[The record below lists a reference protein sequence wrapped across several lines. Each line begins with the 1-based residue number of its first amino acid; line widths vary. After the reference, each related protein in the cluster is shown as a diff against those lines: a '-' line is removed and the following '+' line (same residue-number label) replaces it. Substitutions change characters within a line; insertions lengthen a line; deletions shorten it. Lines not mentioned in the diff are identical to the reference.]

1 VPCALLGGNS
11 VSPLDWIFLA
21 GRILFAIM
29 FFNSGLVGHIIGRN
43 GTAAYARQSRVP
55 LSELSVVA
63 SGVMIL
69 VGSVL
74 VALGA
79 WGDLGAL
86 LIAAFLVA
94 VTPVMHA
101 FWRESEPMTKQL
113 QQINFLKNVS
123 LLGGALVLFY
133 VWNQLQA
140 RPAFR

>member
-1 VPCALLGGNS
+1 M
-11 VSPLDWIFLA
+11 DWVFLA

-29 FFNSGLVGHIIGRN
+29 FFNSGLVGHILGRK
-43 GTAAYARQSRVP
+43 GTAAYARQSGVP
-55 LSELSVVA
+55 LAESSVVA
-63 SGVMIL
+63 SGAMII

-133 VWNQLQA
+133 VWNQLQGSA
-140 RPAFR
+140 GLSLTGPLFGRG

>member
-1 VPCALLGGNS
+1 M
-11 VSPLDWIFLA
+11 DWIFLA

-29 FFNSGLVGHIIGRN
+29 FFNSGLVGHILGRK
-43 GTAAYARQSRVP
+43 GTAAYARQNRVP
-55 LSELSVVA
+55 LPELSVVA
-63 SGVMIL
+63 SGAMIL

-113 QQINFLKNVS
+113 Q
-123 LLGGALVLFY
+123 
-133 VWNQLQA
+133 
-140 RPAFR
+140 

>member
-1 VPCALLGGNS
+1 M
-11 VSPLDWIFLA
+11 DWVFLA
-21 GRILFAIM
+21 GRILVAIM
-29 FFNSGLVGHIIGRN
+29 FFNSGFVTHVLGHK

-55 LSELSVVA
+55 LPELSVLA
-63 SGVMIL
+63 SGAMII
-69 VGSVL
+69 VGSLL

-133 VWNQLQA
+133 VWNQLQGSA
-140 RPAFR
+140 GLSLTGPLFGRG